1 MGCRALAVTPSEI
14 TADRALKGDSLESCN
29 FLPCERGYFA
39 CLTHSNMKDDRW
51 GGGLVEGEGGLLG
64 YYWGRTMGRNAMVLQ
79 WVSEQEKHKCWATQ
93 NYQQNYQELLLPM
106 QSVFLCF
113 VLSCIV
119 TA

>member
-51 GGGLVEGEGGLLG
+51 GGGVG
-64 YYWGRTMGRNAMVLQ
+64 
-79 WVSEQEKHKCWATQ
+79 
-93 NYQQNYQELLLPM
+93 
-106 QSVFLCF
+106 
-113 VLSCIV
+113 
-119 TA
+119 